1 MVNVT
6 GIAWDGGYGINAVA
20 VSTDGGMSWQ
30 NATLGRDM
38 GRFSFRPWTYRF
50 MADAAGTRTILS
62 RATNARGDTQVD
74 KLVFN
79 PAGYHNNVL
88 RPTSIVVA

>member
-1 MVNVT
+1 VNVT
-6 GIAWDGGYGINAVA
+6 GIAWDGGYGISAVA
-20 VSTDGGMSWQ
+20 VSVDGGMSWQ
-30 NATLGRDM
+30 DATLGADR

-50 MADAAGTRTILS
+50 TAGSAGPLTILS
-62 RATNARGDTQVD
+62 RATNRRGETQVD

-79 PAGYHNNVL
+79 PAGYHNNVV